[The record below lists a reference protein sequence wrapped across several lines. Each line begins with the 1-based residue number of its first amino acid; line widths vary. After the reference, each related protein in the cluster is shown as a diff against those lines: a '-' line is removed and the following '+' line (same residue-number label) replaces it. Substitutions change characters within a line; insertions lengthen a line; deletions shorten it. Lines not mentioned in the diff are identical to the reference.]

1 MKQKKGKP
9 TLVIVDDHK
18 ILRDSLCYVL
28 KDMDIVDVIDT
39 ASNGKEFLEII
50 DKTKPDIAIIDINMP
65 VMNGVDATK
74 KALEK
79 YPDLKILI
87 LSMHGEGEFYQSMI
101 ELGVK
106 GFIPK
111 EADYNELQ
119 KAVETILNGGHYFSQ
134 ELLVNI
140 IKTKKKQLD
149 TQLTNREKDVLQ
161 LICNGLSTNE
171 IADKLF
177 LSASTIEKH
186 RSELLLKTGS
196 SNAISLVIFAIR
208 NKLIEI

>member
-1 MKQKKGKP
+1 MKP

-28 KDMDIVDVIDT
+28 NDMGIVDVIHT
-39 ASNGKEFLEII
+39 ASNGKEFLEFI
-50 DKTKPDIAIIDINMP
+50 DKKKPDIAIIDINMP
-65 VMNGVDATK
+65 IMNGVEATR

-87 LSMHGEGEFYQSMI
+87 LSMHSEENFYQSMI

-106 GFIPK
+106 GFILK
-111 EADYNELQ
+111 EADYKELQ
-119 KAVETILNGGHYFSQ
+119 KAIESILNGEHYFSQ
-134 ELLVNI
+134 ELLLNI
-140 IKTKKKQLD
+140 IKSKKNQLNI
-149 TQLTNREKDVLQ
+149 QLTKREKDVLT
-161 LICNGLSTNE
+161 LICKGLSTNE

-186 RSELLLKTGS
+186 RSELLLKTDS
-196 SNAISLVIFAIR
+196 PNAISLVIFAIK
-208 NKLIEI
+208 NKLVEI